1 MNRPLR
7 FFLIGLATLAGLLLV
22 ATLLA
27 FTPAVQTWAAR
38 RVLSGEPGYQVTLG
52 RLAAG
57 LHQVRVEGVRFQS
70 GGTVL
75 HLPAATA
82 DLAVI
87 DAVGRD
93 RLAIRSLVARGWTLD
108 LTAANGA
115 VSPAATAPA
124 TPEAAAA
131 AVALVFRGIFTDLRL
146 PADLVVDGVDLAG
159 EVILPGPP
167 GQPATRAQVTVQG
180 GGLAGGREGAFTFA
194 ARFALAG
201 ADSPV
206 RSLEVNGR
214 LEATMDTPR
223 TFTRLG
229 ARFDAR
235 AAGSALSSD
244 VQLTAEVIAARVP
257 GGENY
262 TLNVQ
267 SLGKRLVDL
276 QANYPAESARFGGVW
291 KLDVRDTD
299 LAPFALGR
307 PLPAFEAVG
316 AGMFESDTAFDVVH
330 AAGRLQ
336 SSASRLGI
344 FRPELDAIGVVG
356 LFSEFDLTLHQGA
369 VRVDRL
375 LLNVSRPEAVLAV
388 QSQQA
393 FEFKPRTGE
402 LKVADPAADLVVIHL
417 QDLPVRWLAPFAQPY
432 VLTGGAIRGELT
444 AGAAGGGLVVRT
456 RTPLRL
462 DGLALADSQRP
473 LLAHLDVEAEASAAY
488 SPLGWQV
495 DLTALRFGRGATP
508 WLTLA
513 AKAGRRAGADQPIK
527 ATGRWSALLPALLQ
541 QPILEGT
548 ANLTGG
554 RGQGDFTVSLGTSQ
568 ALQANLRFDE
578 LAVSTGESLPT
589 ISADLRA
596 DTAADGRTEF
606 NLPLVISQPA
616 RSRQSD
622 LTVAGSLQAQGD
634 SHQIEARVTSRE
646 VFLEDVQVLAA
657 ITAATSEAAS
667 TPADGGTEPR
677 PFWAGFG
684 GRIELA
690 LQRLHFLDQF
700 EVSNVTG
707 TVRLEPGSLKVP
719 EIQLGLGQE
728 GTAKVTGGLA
738 FDPASHQPYVL
749 DGDLNVRDFNPRT
762 LFASLGSDQAATVDG
777 RFDLNSHMTGR
788 AATLPE
794 VLGAAQGA
802 VQLTSKAGV
811 FHGLPVNVAS
821 KAESTSRIAAGVA
834 AVGSLLGSVTGK
846 KEYADIANRA
856 QAVSEVSRLLAAI
869 PYDQLSVKVTRDD
882 ARTARLEEFTLISPE
897 LRLSGDG
904 RAAVEPGASILDG
917 ALAMEFKLRA
927 RGRAAHLLK
936 YLGTLEGE
944 PDVLGYTGCN
954 LPLRIGGTLRAPDT
968 SEINRTLTALAVE
981 KSGAGD
987 LLNKLLGGGK

>member
-1 MNRPLR
+1 MNRLLR
-7 FFLIGLATLAGLLLV
+7 FVLIGLATFTGVLFV

-27 FTPAVQTWAAR
+27 LTPAVQTWAAR
-38 RVLSGEPGYQVTLG
+38 RVLADQPGYQVSLG
-52 RLAAG
+52 RVAAG
-57 LHQVRVEGVRFQS
+57 LSQVRIETVCFQS
-70 GGTVL
+70 GGAVL
-75 HLPAATA
+75 NLPAATA
-82 DLAVI
+82 DLSVI
-87 DAVGRD
+87 EVVGRD
-93 RLAIRSLVARGWTLD
+93 RLVIRSLVARGWILD

-115 VSPAATAPA
+115 AAAPAAAPA
-124 TPEAAAA
+124 PPAAAAA
-131 AVALVFRGIFTDLRL
+131 AVALVFSGIFTHLRL
-146 PADLVVDGVDLAG
+146 PADLVVDGVDLVG

-167 GQPATRAQVTVQG
+167 GQAATRAQVTVQG
-180 GGLAGGREGAFTFA
+180 GGLAGGREGVFTFA
-194 ARFALAG
+194 ARFAVAG

-214 LEATMDTPR
+214 FEATMDTPR

-235 AAGSALSSD
+235 AAGPALSSD

-344 FRPELDAIGVVG
+344 LRPELDAVGVVG

-375 LLNVSRPEAVLAV
+375 NLNISRPEPVLAV

-402 LKVADPAADLVVIHL
+402 LKVADPTADLVVIRL
-417 QDLPVRWLAPFAQPY
+417 QDLPVRWLAPFVQPY
-432 VLTGGAIRGELT
+432 ELTGGALRGELT

-462 DGLALADSQRP
+462 DGLALADGQRP
-473 LLAHLDVEAEASAAY
+473 LLAGLDVEIEASAEY
-488 SPLGWQV
+488 SPLGWQA
-495 DLTALRFGRGATP
+495 DLTELRIGRSPTP

-527 ATGRWSALLPALLQ
+527 ATGRWHAQLPTLLQ
-541 QPILEGT
+541 QPILEGS
-548 ANLTGG
+548 AQLTGG
-554 RGQGDFTVSLGTSQ
+554 RSHGDFTVSLGASRE
-568 ALQANLRFDE
+568 LQANLRFDE
-578 LAVSTGESLPT
+578 LAVPTGESLPT

-606 NLPLVISQPA
+606 NLPLVISQPT

-622 LTVAGSLQAQGD
+622 LAVAGSLVTQGENV
-634 SHQIEARVTSRE
+634 QIEARVTSRE

-657 ITAATSEAAS
+657 VMAATSEAA
-667 TPADGGTEPR
+667 PASPGDTTEPR
-677 PFWAGFG
+677 PFWAGVG
-684 GRIELA
+684 GRVELA

-700 EVSNVTG
+700 EVTGVTG
-707 TVRLEPGSLKVP
+707 AVRLEPGSLKIP
-719 EIQLGLGQE
+719 ELQIGLGEE
-728 GTAKVTGGLA
+728 GTAQVVGGLD
-738 FDPASHQPYVL
+738 FEPASAQPYVL
-749 DGDLNVRDFNPRT
+749 GGDLSVRDFNPRP
-762 LFASLGSDQAATVDG
+762 LFTALGSGQSATVDG
-777 RFDLNSHMTGR
+777 RFDLNSHLTGR
-788 AATLPE
+788 AATLPD

-802 VQLTSKAGV
+802 VQLTSKGGV
-811 FHGLPVNVAS
+811 FHGLPVDVAS
-821 KAESTSRIAAGVA
+821 KVESTSRIAAGVA
-834 AVGSLLGSVTGK
+834 AVGSLLGSVTGR

-856 QAVSEVSRLLAAI
+856 QAVTEVSRLLAAI
-869 PYDQLSVKVTRDD
+869 PYDQLSVKITRDQ
-882 ARTARLEEFTLISPE
+882 ARTALLEEFSLISPE
-897 LRLSGDG
+897 LRLTGDG
-904 RAAVEPGASILDG
+904 RAAVQPGTSLLDG
-917 ALAMEFKLRA
+917 PLDMEFKLRA

-968 SEINRTLTALAVE
+968 SEINRMLTALAVD

>member
-1 MNRPLR
+1 MNRLLR
-7 FFLIGLATLAGLLLV
+7 FVLIGLVTLAGLLLV

-38 RVLSGEPGYQVTLG
+38 RALAGQPGYQITLG
-52 RLAAG
+52 RVAAG
-57 LHQVRVEGVRFQS
+57 LHAVKLESVRYQS
-70 GGTVL
+70 GGAIL
-75 HLPAATA
+75 DLPAAAA
-82 DLAVI
+82 DLSVI
-87 DAVGRD
+87 DAIGRD
-93 RLAIRSLVARGWTLD
+93 RLAIRSLVARGWVLD
-108 LTAANGA
+108 LTGANGTT
-115 VSPAATAPA
+115 PAAGAAPA
-124 TPEAAAA
+124 TPEAAAT

-146 PADLVVDGVDLAG
+146 PADLAVDGVDLAG

-180 GGLAGGREGAFTFA
+180 GGIAGGREGVFTFA

-201 ADSPV
+201 SDSPV

-235 AAGSALSSD
+235 AAGPALSSE
-244 VQLTAEVIAARVP
+244 VQLTAEGIAARVP

-316 AGMFESDTAFDVVH
+316 AGMFESDTAFNVVH

-344 FRPELDAIGVVG
+344 FRPELDVVGVVG
-356 LFSEFDLTLHQGA
+356 LFSEFDVTLHQGA

-375 LLNVSRPEAVLAV
+375 LLNVSRPEPVLAV
-388 QSQQA
+388 QSQQP

-402 LKVADPAADLVVIHL
+402 LKVADPSADLVVIRL

-432 VLTGGAIRGELT
+432 ALTGGAIRGELT

-462 DGLALADSQRP
+462 EGLALADNQRP
-473 LLAHLDVEAEASAAY
+473 LLALLDMEAEATAEY
-488 SPLGWQV
+488 SPFGWQV
-495 DLTALRFGRGATP
+495 DLAALRIGRGATP

-527 ATGRWSALLPALLQ
+527 ATGRWNAQLPALLQ
-541 QPILEGT
+541 QPVLQGT
-548 ANLTGG
+548 ASLTGG
-554 RGQGDFTVSLGTSQ
+554 RGQGDFTLSLGSTRE
-568 ALQANLRFDE
+568 LQANLRFDE
-578 LAVSTGESLPT
+578 LAVPTGESLPA
-589 ISADLRA
+589 IAADLRA
-596 DTAADGRTEF
+596 DTAADGKTTF
-606 NLPLVISQPA
+606 NLPLVISQA
-616 RSRQSD
+616 SRSRQSD
-622 LTVAGSLQAQGD
+622 LAIAGSLQTQGD
-634 SHQIEARVTSRE
+634 GLQIEARVTSRE
-646 VFLEDVQVLAA
+646 VFLEDIQVLAA
-657 ITAATSEAAS
+657 VAAATSEA
-667 TPADGGTEPR
+667 TPQTPGTTTEPR
-677 PFWAGFG
+677 PFWAGIG
-684 GRIELA
+684 GRLELA

-700 EVSNVTG
+700 EVTNVTG
-707 TVRLEPGSLKVP
+707 TVRLEAGSLKVP
-719 EIQLGLGQE
+719 ELHLGLGQE
-728 GTAKVTGGLA
+728 GTAKVAGGLV
-738 FDPASHQPYVL
+738 FEPAAKQPYVL
-749 DGDLNVRDFNPRT
+749 DGDLSVHDFNPRP
-762 LFASLGSDQAATVDG
+762 LFAALGSGQAATVDG
-777 RFDLNSHMTGR
+777 RFDLFSHMTGR

-794 VLGAAQGA
+794 VLGAAHGA
-802 VQLTSKAGV
+802 VQLTSKGGT

-869 PYDQLSVKVTRDD
+869 PYDQLSVKVTRND
-882 ARTARLEEFTLISPE
+882 ARTALLEEFSLISPE
-897 LRLSGDG
+897 LRLTGDG

-944 PDVLGYTGCN
+944 PDAFGYTGCN

-968 SEINRTLTALAVE
+968 SEINRTLTALALE